1 MGLVGLILIPK
12 QLVSLQKGKVW
23 KWINSQ
29 ENGKQR
35 DTGRRWPFTPQ
46 GERNEKEHPSGPWK
60 KPNLDTSIPD
70 FQAPDCETVKLCC
83 SNLQSVGLCG
93 ASPRKL
99 RQGLSTTEAVVRET
113 EVTLSVSTWKAL
125 IRELRRVGPDCSGF
139 ACTQAVSDSSLEPA
153 PNALTSQAPAWP
165 GWQLSGPQ

>member
-35 DTGRRWPFTPQ
+35 DKGRRWPFTPQ
-46 GERNEKEHPSGPWK
+46 GERNEKKHPSGPWK
-60 KPNLDTSIPD
+60 KPDLDTSIPD

-83 SNLQSVGLCG
+83 SNLQPVGLCG

-99 RQGLSTTEAVVRET
+99 RRGLGTTEAVVREA
-113 EVTLSVSTWKAL
+113 EVTLCFHLKGFNRGAEKGRTGLERLCVHTGS
-125 IRELRRVGPDCSGF
+125 LRQSPCCAGSWSRLP
-139 ACTQAVSDSSLEPA
+139 TP
-153 PNALTSQAPAWP
+153 
-165 GWQLSGPQ
+165 